1 MSETPPVGR
10 LRWGREQLRAEDP
23 GPRSSA
29 GAGSVALGRAP
40 AWSPPAPSVLKH
52 RGSLGLKPEANIWP
66 QPQGDPLKAQL
77 PKLLI
82 LCKVFQKL
90 LEV

>member
-1 MSETPPVGR
+1 MVT
-10 LRWGREQLRAEDP
+10 AC
-23 GPRSSA
+23 
-29 GAGSVALGRAP
+29 
-40 AWSPPAPSVLKH
+40 SVLKH
-52 RGSLGLKPEANIWP
+52 RGSSGLKPEANIWP
-66 QPQGDPLKAQL
+66 QPQGDPLKTQL